1 MAFFVFYNSFLP
13 FLLFNHIYFVILCR
27 KINKFIKKK
36 KQIDN
41 ISAEEQQK
49 EVFREKADHYLVC
62 FIDGCPLREHTKD
75 FLDAGLGL
83 G

>member
-1 MAFFVFYNSFLP
+1 M
-13 FLLFNHIYFVILCR
+13 
-27 KINKFIKKK
+27 K

-41 ISAEEQQK
+41 ISTTEQQK